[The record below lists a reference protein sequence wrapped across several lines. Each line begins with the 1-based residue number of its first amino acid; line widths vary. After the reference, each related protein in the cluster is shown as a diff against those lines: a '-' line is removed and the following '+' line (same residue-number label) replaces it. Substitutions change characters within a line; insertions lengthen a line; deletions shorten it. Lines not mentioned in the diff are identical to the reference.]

1 MASVSFTENLRALVE
16 CPSREVDAATVAE
29 ALDAVFTEF
38 PKLRGYVVDERGAL
52 REHMIVFLDGVPI
65 EDRVGLS
72 DVIKPTSAIYVMQA
86 LSGG

>member
-1 MASVSFTENLRALVE
+1 MATVSFTENLRALVE
-16 CPSREVDAATVAE
+16 CPTREVDATTVAE

-65 EDRVGLS
+65 DDRISLS
-72 DVIKPTSAIYVMQA
+72 DKIKPTSSLYVMQA

>member
-1 MASVSFTENLRALVE
+1 MASVAFTENLRALVE
-16 CPSREVDAATVAE
+16 CPSREVEAATVAE
-29 ALDAVFTEF
+29 ALDTVFTEF
-38 PKLRGYVVDERGAL
+38 PLLRGYVVDERGAL

-65 EDRVGLS
+65 EDRQGLS

>member
-16 CPSREVDAATVAE
+16 CPTREVQATTVAE
-29 ALDAVFTEF
+29 ALDTVFTEF
-38 PKLRGYVVDERGAL
+38 PTLRGYVVDEHGAL

-65 EDRVGLS
+65 DDRIALS
-72 DVIKPTSAIYVMQA
+72 DKIKPTSSLYVMQA

>member
-1 MASVSFTENLRALVE
+1 MATVSFTANLRALVE
-16 CPSREVDAATVAE
+16 CPTREVEAATVAA

-65 EDRVGLS
+65 DDRTGLS
-72 DVIKPTSAIYVMQA
+72 DKIKPTSSLYVMQA